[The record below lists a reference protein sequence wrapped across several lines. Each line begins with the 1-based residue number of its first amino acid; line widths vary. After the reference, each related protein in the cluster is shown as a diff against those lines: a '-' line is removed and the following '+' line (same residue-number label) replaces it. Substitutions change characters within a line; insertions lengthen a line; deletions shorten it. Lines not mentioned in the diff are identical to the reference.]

1 LKDFFISYNKAD
13 RAWAEW
19 IAWQLEE
26 AGYSTEIQAWD
37 FRPGSNFVLEMHRA
51 VQGVER
57 TVAVLSPDYLQALY
71 TQPEWAAA
79 FAQDPTGGEQKL
91 LPVQVRECALK
102 GLLGQVIYIDLVGR
116 EENAARDELFKGV
129 SSDRA
134 KPEIPPSFPAAFPHS
149 LSERP
154 PFPGASA
161 SAEPYNPSIGWL
173 RRVWNGLTE
182 SRMKKLAFIGAFIAA
197 LGGIG
202 WQVYTHFSKPETSEA
217 LAKVEANQ
225 VSIAAGGDVNIGGN
239 VSTHITDI
247 HGVSEEKFQQL
258 SEELGVTK
266 AALKRFFKT
275 LEHKEVPPE
284 DIDSTLRTIAERYKD
299 LQKKLE
305 EVSGED
311 TAVAEFKRQVKE
323 ALDVGDFDRAEK
335 LLNEASAKDLEAARS
350 MQERAKQ
357 RLLSA
362 AASKAKNGDLK
373 YTQLAYAEAAE
384 YYRQAAERVP
394 AGEEL
399 ILAGYLNLQSWASY
413 EAGRYADAQQPLERA
428 LALREKLLG
437 PEHLDVAQSLNNLA
451 ALYHAQGQYAK
462 AESLYQR
469 ALAIREKALG
479 PVHPDTAA
487 SLTSLAGLYWA
498 TGAYGKAEPLYQ
510 RALAIYEQAFGPD
523 HPYTAAS
530 LSNLAVLYRAMG
542 AYGKAEPLYQRALAI
557 YEQAL
562 GPAHHDTARSLSNLA
577 MLYDIMGAYGK
588 AEPLYQRA
596 LAIYEQAL
604 GPDHPSM
611 VTSLNNLA
619 GLYRDMGAYGKAEP
633 LYQRALAIS
642 EKALGSDHPNRAASL
657 NGLAVLFWAQGR
669 WSKAEDSFRRGTQIE
684 ESNA

>member
-26 AGYSTEIQAWD
+26 VGYSTEIQAWD

-51 VQGVER
+51 VQGAER
-57 TVAVLSPDYLQALY
+57 TVAVLSTDYLQALY

-91 LPVQVRECALK
+91 LPVQVQECALK

-116 EENAARDELFKGV
+116 EENAARDELLKGV

-134 KPEIPPSFPAAFPHS
+134 KPEIPPSFPGAFPHS
-149 LSERP
+149 LPERP

-217 LAKVEANQ
+217 PAKVQASQ
-225 VSIAAGGDVNIGGN
+225 GGIAAGSDVAVTAQPGGTAFIQTGEGKIVITN
-239 VSTHITDI
+239 VQGIDPAGHQ
-247 HGVSEEKFQQL
+247 KLAKQ
-258 SEELGVTK
+258 LGVTE
-266 AALKRFFKT
+266 AALKSFFKI

-284 DIDSTLRTIAERYKD
+284 DLDSTLRTIAERYKD
-299 LQKKLE
+299 LRKKLE
-305 EVSGED
+305 EVGGED
-311 TAVAEFKRQVKE
+311 AAVAELKRQAKE

-335 LLNEASAKDLEAARS
+335 LLNEASAKDLEAARA
-350 MQERAKQ
+350 MQERTKQ

-384 YYRQAAERVP
+384 YYRQAAEPVP

-399 ILAGYLNLQSWASY
+399 ILAGYLNLQGWASY
-413 EAGRYADAQQPLERA
+413 EAGRYANAQQPLERA

-437 PEHLDVAQSLNNLA
+437 PEHPDVAQSLNNLA
-451 ALYHAQGQYAK
+451 VLYHAQGQYAK
-462 AESLYQR
+462 AEPLYQR
-469 ALAIREKALG
+469 ALAIREQALG
-479 PVHPDTAA
+479 PAHPDTAR
-487 SLTSLAGLYWA
+487 SLNDLAALYHDM
-498 TGAYGKAEPLYQ
+498 GAYGQAEPLYQ
-510 RALAIYEQAFGPD
+510 RALAI
-523 HPYTAAS
+523 
-530 LSNLAVLYRAMG
+530 R
-542 AYGKAEPLYQRALAI
+542 
-557 YEQAL
+557 EQAL
-562 GPAHHDTARSLSNLA
+562 GPAHPDTARSL
-577 MLYDIMGAYGK
+577 
-588 AEPLYQRA
+588 
-596 LAIYEQAL
+596 
-604 GPDHPSM
+604 
-611 VTSLNNLA
+611 NNLA
-619 GLYRDMGAYGKAEP
+619 VLYGDMGAYGKAEP
-633 LYQRALAIS
+633 LLQRALAIS
-642 EKALGSDHPNRAASL
+642 EKTLGPAHPDTARSLGALAELYRAMGAY
-657 NGLAVLFWAQGR
+657 G
-669 WSKAEDSFRRGTQIE
+669 
-684 ESNA
+684 